1 MNRLTGKTVLITGAT
16 SGIGEA
22 TAQLFAEQGAHL
34 ILTGRR
40 AERLNALQKGL
51 TAKFKIQVSIY
62 AFDVTDY
69 NACVNFV
76 DSLKTDVDVLINNA
90 GLALGVDPVFAFE
103 QDDLNAMVDT
113 NVKALLTL
121 TRLLTPK
128 MRERNAG
135 HIINLSSTA
144 GHGAYAGGVIYCAT
158 KHAVKAIT
166 EATKMD
172 LHGTKIRVSMISP
185 GLVDTEFST
194 IRFKGNV
201 EKADSVYKGLEPLT
215 ALDIAEII
223 VFMAN
228 RPAHVNI
235 MDAIV
240 YPVYQSSPTLVHRDE

>member
-1 MNRLTGKTVLITGAT
+1 MNRLTGKTVLITGAN

-103 QDDLNAMVDT
+103 QEDLHGMVDT

-128 MRERNAG
+128 MRERNSG
-135 HIINLSSTA
+135 HIINLGSTA

>member
-1 MNRLTGKTVLITGAT
+1 MTRLTGKTVLITGAT

-22 TAQLFAEQGAHL
+22 TARLFAEHGSHL
-34 ILTGRR
+34 VLTGRR
-40 AERLNALQKGL
+40 AERLKALQTDL

-113 NVKALLTL
+113 NVRALLTL
-121 TRLLTPK
+121 TRLISPK
-128 MRERNAG
+128 MKKRNTG
-135 HIINLSSTA
+135 HIINIGSTA
-144 GHGAYAGGVIYCAT
+144 GHAAYAGGAIYCAT

-172 LHGTKIRVSMISP
+172 LHGTKIRVSMVSP

-194 IRFKGNV
+194 VRFKGNV

-223 VFMAN
+223 VFIAN
-228 RPAHVNI
+228 RPTHVNI